1 MLSASAMQKDVPGD
15 PAVSS
20 TPLETPLHMRLYT
33 ELPNLQKL
41 PQPCTR
47 RSCSFRHLPSLT
59 TIPRPQ
65 KHMKWLSMDVVWGA
79 PSMPACYT
87 V

>member
-1 MLSASAMQKDVPGD
+1 MLYTWQDRSNKLLPMLSVSAMQKDVPGD

-41 PQPCTR
+41 P
-47 RSCSFRHLPSLT
+47 LPFTPKAVDSGT
-59 TIPRPQ
+59 SPP
-65 KHMKWLSMDVVWGA
+65 
-79 PSMPACYT
+79 
-87 V
+87 